1 MDVKIR
7 HASASDK
14 ERVSEIAKD
23 AWRDIFEGFR
33 EQLGEEIYNTVY
45 AGDPLEKK
53 AAAVRD
59 SLDEGMC
66 FVAEYDG
73 EVVGFATYVI
83 NGKVGMLSNNAVALR
98 GHGIAGLLHERVFQ
112 EFKSHGCTVAGVT
125 TGLDAAHAPA
135 RRAYEKDGFTN
146 SVETVMYYKKI

>member
-7 HASASDK
+7 IANASDK
-14 ERVSEIAKD
+14 ERVSEIARD
-23 AWRDIFEGFR
+23 AWSDIFDGFR
-33 EQLGEEIYNTVY
+33 VQLGEEIYSTVY

-53 AAAVRD
+53 ASAVRD
-59 SLDEGMC
+59 SLDAGNC
-66 FVAEYDG
+66 FVAEYEG
-73 EVVGFATYVI
+73 EVVGFATFVI

-98 GHGIAGLLHERVFQ
+98 GHGIAGMLHERVFA
-112 EFKSHGCTVAGVT
+112 EFKAHGCTVAGVT

-146 SVETVMYYKKI
+146 AVETIMYYKKL

>member
-33 EQLGEEIYNTVY
+33 EQLGKEIYSTVY

-146 SVETVMYYKKI
+146 SIETVMYYKKI

>member
-23 AWRDIFEGFR
+23 AWRNIFEGFR

-66 FVAEYDG
+66 FVAEYEG

>member
-14 ERVSEIAKD
+14 ERVSEIARD

>member
-14 ERVSEIAKD
+14 ERVSEIARD
-23 AWRDIFEGFR
+23 AWRDIFDGFR

-59 SLDEGMC
+59 SLDAGMC

-146 SVETVMYYKKI
+146 SIETVMYYKKI